1 MARDNAVDAGH
12 TMTQP
17 TPTDAERTLK
27 LTSVDEIKTDMKAAL
42 NGGDDYTTIEDVIQE
57 ELNGT
62 IIRERHIDTRRWHN
76 VHETIFTTSGKHWSI
91 KWRSPAT
98 EMQEVDKYDRLDD
111 VETLVEVEPYTR
123 TVTDYRK
130 V

>member
-12 TMTQP
+12 TMTRP
-17 TPTDAERTLK
+17 TATDAERISE
-27 LTSVDEIKTDMKAAL
+27 LTTVDEIKTDMKAAL
-42 NGGDDYTTIEDVIQE
+42 NGGDDYTTIQDVIEE

-62 IIRERHIDTRRWHN
+62 IVREKMVGSSRWDN
-76 VHETIFTTSGKHWSI
+76 IHETIFTTSGKHWSI
-91 KWRSPAT
+91 QWRSPAT
-98 EMQEVDKYDRLDD
+98 EMQEIDKYDRLDD
-111 VETLVEVEPYTR
+111 VESLVEVEPYTR